1 MKYLYL
7 SLLSLLAV
15 YLLVLLF
22 IYFTQR
28 NLLYHPGDN
37 NYLDDKIQKMIDTI
51 NSTNIPN
58 SHESCNNCA
67 YTDRRNEI
75 EWIKEY

>member
-37 NYLDDKIQKMIDTI
+37 NYLDDKVQFNYK
-51 NSTNIPN
+51 
-58 SHESCNNCA
+58 
-67 YTDRRNEI
+67 EI
-75 EWIKEY
+75 LIEVD